1 MDDIVTERS
10 EGILRVKLNR
20 PEKRNAMTSSMYIKL
35 ADIFND
41 TARDERIRVVLW
53 HGAGEAFSAGNDVE
67 DFLQNPPGSGDSDR
81 KSVV

>member
-67 DFLQNPPGSGDSDR
+67 HFLQNPPGSGDSPQAR
-81 KSVV
+81 LC